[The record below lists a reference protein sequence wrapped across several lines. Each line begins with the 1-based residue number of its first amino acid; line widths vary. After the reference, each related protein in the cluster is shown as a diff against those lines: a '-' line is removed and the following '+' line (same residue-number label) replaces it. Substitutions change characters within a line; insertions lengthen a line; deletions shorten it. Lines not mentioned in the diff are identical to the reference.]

1 MTADSKNKTILL
13 VDDDIDFLFQMKTY
27 LEGQGYDVVSAE
39 GQTEAEERV
48 KTIQPDL
55 AILDLMM
62 ENVDAGFT
70 LAYHIKKINSNIP
83 VIIVTAVASETGL
96 EFDASTDEEKSWIKA
111 DALLAKPIRFEQLQK
126 EINRLTEGN

>member
-1 MTADSKNKTILL
+1 MTVDSKNKTILL

-39 GQTEAEERV
+39 GQTEAEELV
-48 KTIQPDL
+48 KTMQPDL

-126 EINRLTEGN
+126 EINRLTEGK